1 MDNMTLMTTWLQM
14 WNENP
19 ALAHDVM
26 TDDCRQWSGQGT
38 GLDTV
43 VGPDDQVRFVTGYR
57 AQHINVFRPR
67 VLVDAGDQMAYLWDV
82 TLPDGTVWTG
92 ADANLVR
99 DGRVSRN
106 WTFVS
111 NAHSDGP
118 DLGPANA
125 QPTHATTLDDL
136 CQAWISLWNTNND
149 GINDLVTDDVAT
161 FAWAGDTATDLR
173 GAPALAEHLTRWRQD
188 GASGTR
194 AIHRRPVVDPMRG
207 RAALLWTCRAG
218 PDSGDVQVGGIDIL
232 NVRDGRVSHAWSL
245 TGRREF
251 RY

>member
-1 MDNMTLMTTWLQM
+1 
-14 WNENP
+14 
-19 ALAHDVM
+19 
-26 TDDCRQWSGQGT
+26 
-38 GLDTV
+38 
-43 VGPDDQVRFVTGYR
+43 
-57 AQHINVFRPR
+57 
-67 VLVDAGDQMAYLWDV
+67 
-82 TLPDGTVWTG
+82 VWTG

-125 QPTHATTLDDL
+125 QPSPAATLDDL

-149 GINDLVTDDVAT
+149 GINDIVTDDVAT
-161 FAWAGDTATDLR
+161 FIWAGDTATDLR
-173 GAPALAEHLTRWRQD
+173 DAPALADHLTKQRQG

-194 AIHRRPVVDPMRG
+194 AIHRRPAVDPMRG
-207 RAALLWTCRAG
+207 RAALLWTSPAG
-218 PDSGDVQVGGIDIL
+218 TDSGDVQVGGVDIL

-245 TGRREF
+245 TGRRDF
-251 RY
+251 HY

>member
-1 MDNMTLMTTWLQM
+1 MTLMTTWLLM

-26 TDDCRQWSGQGT
+26 TGDCRQWSGQT
-38 GLDTV
+38 AGLDTV
-43 VGPDDQVRFVTGYR
+43 VGPDDQVRFATGYR
-57 AQHINVFRPR
+57 AQHINLFRPR

-118 DLGPANA
+118 GPGPASG
-125 QPTHATTLDDL
+125 QPAHAAALDDL
-136 CQAWISLWNTNND
+136 CQAWISLWNTDSD
-149 GINDLVTDDVAT
+149 GISDIVTDDVAT
-161 FAWAGDTATDLR
+161 FTWAGDTATDLR
-173 GAPALAEHLTRWRQD
+173 GAPALADHLTRLRLD

-194 AIHRRPVVDPMRG
+194 AIHRRPVVDPRRG

-218 PDSGDVQVGGIDIL
+218 TGSGDVQVGGIDIL
-232 NVRDGRVSHAWSL
+232 NVRDGRVSQAWSL
-245 TGRREF
+245 TGRRDF
-251 RY
+251 HY